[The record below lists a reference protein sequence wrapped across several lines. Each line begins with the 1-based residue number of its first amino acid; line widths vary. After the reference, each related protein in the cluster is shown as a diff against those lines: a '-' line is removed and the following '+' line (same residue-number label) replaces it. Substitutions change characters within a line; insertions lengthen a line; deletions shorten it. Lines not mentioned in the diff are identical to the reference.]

1 MLKNKRCIKDVR
13 ISKKVISKVIAR
25 SFYIIKGW
33 VLLIKLYLLAFIEG
47 ISTFIS
53 PCVLPLIPVYFFYL
67 MGTDLEGDLRL
78 QEENN
83 EKNKRRLLIN
93 SLGFVL
99 GFTVLFTVLGASATF
114 IGAFLN
120 RNSDILQKVSSVLII
135 IFGLSYMGI
144 LNINFLK
151 KERRLNY
158 EFNNLKFLS
167 SAVLGMVFGLSWTQ
181 CTGPILG
188 AVLTKAANLETMLS
202 GITLLL
208 VYSAGIGLP
217 FIISALMFESLK
229 GAFNFIK
236 QHSNKI
242 KIASGIMLVAFGIAM
257 FFDLIR
263 FSF

>member
-1 MLKNKRCIKDVR
+1 L
-13 ISKKVISKVIAR
+13 
-25 SFYIIKGW
+25 F
-33 VLLIKLYLLAFIEG
+33 KLYLLAFIEG

-67 MGTDLEGDLRL
+67 MGADSEGDLKH
-78 QEENN
+78 EDGNG
-83 EKNKRRLLIN
+83 KNKRRLLIN

-114 IGAFLN
+114 IGGFLS
-120 RNSDILQKVSSVLII
+120 RNNDILRKVSSILII
-135 IFGLSYMGI
+135 IFGLSYMGM
-144 LNINFLK
+144 LNFKFLM

-158 EFNNLKFLS
+158 QFNNLKFFS
-167 SAVLGMVFGLSWTQ
+167 SALLGMVFGFSWTQ

-188 AVLTKAANLETMLS
+188 AVLAKAANLETILS

-236 QHSNKI
+236 KHSNKI
-242 KIASGIMLVAFGIAM
+242 KTVSGILLVAFGVAM

-263 FSF
+263 FNF

>member
-1 MLKNKRCIKDVR
+1 
-13 ISKKVISKVIAR
+13 
-25 SFYIIKGW
+25 
-33 VLLIKLYLLAFIEG
+33 LIKFYLIAFIEG

-67 MGTDLEGDLRL
+67 MGADLEGDTSL
-78 QEENN
+78 QGENN
-83 EKNKRRLLIN
+83 EKNKKRLFIN

-99 GFTVLFTVLGASATF
+99 GFTVLFTALGASATF
-114 IGAFLN
+114 IGGFLS
-120 RNSDILQKVSSVLII
+120 RNNDILQKISGILII
-135 IFGLSYMGI
+135 IFGLSYMGV
-144 LNINFLK
+144 LNISFLK

-158 EFNNLKFLS
+158 QFNNLKFLS

-188 AVLTKAANLETMLS
+188 AVLAKAANLETMLS
-202 GITLLL
+202 GITLLI

-242 KIASGIMLVAFGIAM
+242 RVASGIMMVAFGVAM

-263 FSF
+263 FSL